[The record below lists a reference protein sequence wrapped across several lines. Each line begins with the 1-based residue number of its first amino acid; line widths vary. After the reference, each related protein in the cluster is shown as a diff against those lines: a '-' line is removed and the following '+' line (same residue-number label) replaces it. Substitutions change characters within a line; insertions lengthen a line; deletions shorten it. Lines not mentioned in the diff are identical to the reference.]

1 MPFAPK
7 LRFYQTLFF
16 TRLSLMPVVLALAVG
31 LTAAPVALPA
41 GTPVIGV
48 TPAEAGHRHHR
59 RYRHHRHHDGFD
71 IGAAAVI
78 GGILGLGLGIAIA
91 EPRYYHDPYYAGP
104 RPLYRVSPRAYRHG
118 PRPWSRAWY
127 RYCHS
132 RYRSF
137 DARSGTFQPYHGP
150 RQMCR

>member
-7 LRFYQTLFF
+7 PRFSLTPVWG
-16 TRLSLMPVVLALAVG
+16 RLSLTAVVLVAALA
-31 LTAAPVALPA
+31 AAPVTLPA
-41 GTPVIGV
+41 GMPILGV

-59 RYRHHRHHDGFD
+59 RWHRHHHDGIG

-91 EPRYYHDPYYAGP
+91 EPRYYHDPYYHGP

-127 RYCHS
+127 RYCHA